1 MAYHVINDNIVEIS
15 DDFVESIFN
24 EYLPKQSFIINN
36 PSDVEY
42 LYTSQINFHY
52 VFFNSCTNPVNVE
65 KQIKEI
71 DIKYS
76 FSILTGLYKYHGHL
90 IPDDRIKY
98 FPFWALWSSH
108 QVINYKDLPKKYK
121 LSCLNGTPWEHRK
134 LMYLELSQKS
144 YFNDIVF
151 TFGNRPEYNR
161 FICELRLTLEE
172 KERISSLPS
181 DVIFLDTDASCGI
194 DVGTSH
200 PAYTECY
207 VNLVTETNV
216 YENTPMLSEKAFK
229 PILAGQLFILL
240 AGPGA
245 VKFLRDIGIDTFD
258 DIIDHSYDNTIDTR
272 SRIQQISLQLDQINQ
287 LDLDKIYDDIKPRLR
302 KNSEFLRS
310 QEFRNQFKLNFG

>member
-1 MAYHVINDNIVEIS
+1 MAYHIVDNDVVEIS
-15 DDFVESIFN
+15 NDFVESIFN
-24 EYLPKQSFIINN
+24 YYLPKQSFIINN
-36 PSDVEY
+36 PSDIDY

-65 KQIKEI
+65 KQIKDI
-71 DIKYS
+71 DIKCNFY
-76 FSILTGLYKYHGHL
+76 ILTGLYKYYTHG
-90 IPDDRIKY
+90 ISDEWIKY

-108 QVINYKDLPKKYK
+108 QTINYKDSYRKYK
-121 LSCLNGTPWEHRK
+121 LSCLNGTPWEHRI
-134 LMYLELSQKS
+134 LMYLELSRKS
-144 YFNDIVF
+144 YFTDIVF
-151 TFGNRPEYNR
+151 TFGNRLKFKSFPT
-161 FICELRLTLEE
+161 ELTLTLEE
-172 KERISSLPS
+172 KESSSSLPS

-216 YENTPMLSEKAFK
+216 YYDTPMLSEKTFK

-240 AGPGA
+240 ASPGA

-258 DIIDHSYDNTIDTR
+258 DIIDHSYDNTIDIR
-272 SRIQQISLQLDQINQ
+272 SRIQQISTQLDQLYQ
-287 LDLDKIYDDIKPRLR
+287 LDLDKIYNDIKPRLR

-310 QEFRNQFKLNFG
+310 QEFRSQFNLNFG